1 MSARQNA
8 LSSPGPRVPSP
19 EPRIPSP
26 DRIRS
31 TRLATIQAA
40 VRREL
45 AEQRLNRFLH
55 VHLTLCAIVGLLPL
69 FTPDAADRSAP
80 AWVLQAVLY
89 CLSLSSLLLG
99 LSGAHGDAD
108 EFPVLFT
115 QPVARETWLAGKSPA
130 LAALLL
136 PSSILTIAPAALTA
150 GISPVLAFVGAAAA
164 GVCLSMALLGL
175 AVGFWVR
182 DHVRGLLLAL
192 GVWFVLLFGIDLLLL
207 AVAGA
212 PSVQAHPDLW
222 ALPLM
227 LNPLSA
233 LRVTML
239 FAIERT
245 APASIGAGRVAG
257 WWLNHS
263 GPWLT
268 GMLLTWTAAAFAVSA
283 AGARRRVDI

>member
-1 MSARQNA
+1 MSVR
-8 LSSPGPRVPSP
+8 
-19 EPRIPSP
+19 
-26 DRIRS
+26 
-31 TRLATIQAA
+31 TRLATIDAA

-55 VHLTLCAIVGLLPL
+55 VHLTLCAVTGLLPL

-89 CLSLSSLLLG
+89 CLSLSALLLG
-99 LSGAHGDAD
+99 LSAAHGDSD

-115 QPVARETWLAGKSPA
+115 QPVAREMWLAGKSLA

-136 PSSILTIAPAALTA
+136 PASLLTVAPAALINGLTA
-150 GISPVLAFVGAAAA
+150 ELALVGAAAA
-164 GVCLSMALLGL
+164 GICLTLALAGF
-175 AVGFWVR
+175 AIGFWVR

-192 GVWFVLLFGIDLLLL
+192 GVWFVLLFGLDLVLL
-207 AVAGA
+207 AVAGS
-212 PSVQAHPDLW
+212 PWAHRHAEAW
-222 ALPLM
+222 AVPLM

-245 APASIGAGRVAG
+245 APASVGTGPLVG
-257 WWLNHS
+257 WWLGHA
-263 GPWLT
+263 GGWLA
-268 GMLLTWTAAAFAVSA
+268 GIIAAWIAAMFALSA
-283 AGARRRVDI
+283 LGARRQVDA